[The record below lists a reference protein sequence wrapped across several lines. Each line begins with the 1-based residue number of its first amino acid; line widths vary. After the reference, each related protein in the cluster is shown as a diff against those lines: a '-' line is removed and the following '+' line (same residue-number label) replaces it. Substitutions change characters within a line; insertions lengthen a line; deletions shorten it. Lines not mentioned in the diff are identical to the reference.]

1 MKSKEEK
8 KSIVKSIK
16 ISPTQNAVITQKAK
30 EMGMNFSAY
39 VVNCA
44 EHGGQGISPDMAV
57 KLQELMNMAYEI
69 FDSIEESDYIRREE
83 FKQKIMDFDDI
94 LTHQIKETPQEK
106 YNKLEKNIGLFIE
119 GGNEIW
125 ASLK

>member
-39 VVNCA
+39 MVNCA
-44 EHGGQGISPDMAV
+44 EHGNQGISPDMAV

-94 LTHQIKETPQEK
+94 LTHQIKEIPQEK

>member
-1 MKSKEEK
+1 
-8 KSIVKSIK
+8 
-16 ISPTQNAVITQKAK
+16 
-30 EMGMNFSAY
+30 
-39 VVNCA
+39 
-44 EHGGQGISPDMAV
+44 
-57 KLQELMNMAYEI
+57 MAYEI
-69 FDSIEESDYIRREE
+69 CDSIEESDYIRREE

>member
-39 VVNCA
+39 RVSCA
-44 EHGGQGISPDMAV
+44 EHGNQGISPDMAV

-69 FDSIEESDYIRREE
+69 CDSIEESDYIRREE